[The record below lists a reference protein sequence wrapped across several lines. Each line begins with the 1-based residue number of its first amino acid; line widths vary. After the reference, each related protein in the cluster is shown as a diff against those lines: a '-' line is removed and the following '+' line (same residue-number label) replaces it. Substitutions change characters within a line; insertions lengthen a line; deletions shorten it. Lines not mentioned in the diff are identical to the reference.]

1 MQNQVN
7 THPPTPKKTRE
18 VGGIAFGPK
27 EVKSLHPGVALC
39 YAVHPPA
46 LSIEK
51 EGGHSTPLYKYQERR
66 GAEHPPLEVSRK
78 RGCRAP
84 PL

>member
-1 MQNQVN
+1 MQNHVN

-51 EGGHSTPLYKYQERR
+51 EGDRAPPSINIRKGGVRSTPL
-66 GAEHPPLEVSRK
+66 
-78 RGCRAP
+78 
-84 PL
+84 

>member
-39 YAVHPPA
+39 YAVHPP
-46 LSIEK
+46 L
-51 EGGHSTPLYKYQERR
+51 L
-66 GAEHPPLEVSRK
+66 
-78 RGCRAP
+78 
-84 PL
+84 